1 MTFLV
6 WGKSKTHC
14 YFEGQIQENID
25 DYNMNIYITNTKY
38 LYVLYA
44 LYISQHNKMHYI

>member
-6 WGKSKTHC
+6 WGKSKT
-14 YFEGQIQENID
+14 QENID
-25 DYNMNIYITNTKY
+25 DFNVNIYITNTKY

-44 LYISQHNKMHYI
+44 LYIYQHNKMHYI